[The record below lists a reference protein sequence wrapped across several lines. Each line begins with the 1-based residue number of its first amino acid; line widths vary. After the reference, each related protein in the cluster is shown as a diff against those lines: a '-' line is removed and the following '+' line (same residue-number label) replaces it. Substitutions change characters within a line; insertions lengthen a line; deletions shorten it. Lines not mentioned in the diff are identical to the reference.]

1 MCWRTF
7 NHFKALL
14 FQPNSPYW
22 SLIFFATQRV
32 SNNNLS
38 DIFVAKKSF
47 FCPGLCVCL
56 MSILAAVNFLVRS
69 VNEESANPIW
79 WKADQR
85 NHNSRSWWKWWTSP
99 KTLKG
104 RFPIEMSV
112 EALGISLRQY
122 KNVVSFVR
130 SAVPNKFSHNESNFE
145 SKGSSW
151 WQKVAFFSIFHSELW
166 IFSF

>member
-7 NHFKALL
+7 NHFKAFL
-14 FQPNSPYW
+14 FQPNSPFLILIANIFATIIIC
-22 SLIFFATQRV
+22 LIFLLLR
-32 SNNNLS
+32 SL
-38 DIFVAKKSF
+38 F

-151 WQKVAFFSIFHSELW
+151 WQKVAIFSIFRSELS